1 MFIAALCRGAENR
14 LEPLSPHRLIWKG
27 RRSAA
32 LSDRMSAAM
41 NHLDVGSFAGLW
53 RRRSRRRRDPLL
65 RVIGWDL
72 LVTTLGFALAVT
84 AVLLAAQGLSID

>member
-1 MFIAALCRGAENR
+1 M
-14 LEPLSPHRLIWKG
+14 K
-27 RRSAA
+27 
-32 LSDRMSAAM
+32 
-41 NHLDVGSFAGLW
+41 HLDVSSFGGLW